1 MNWTTFCDLFESSI
15 HSKRSISGLDKC
27 SYLRPFLAPVALEP
41 LSELT
46 LSSQNYS
53 EAIELLK
60 HYYENP
66 KILKSSYIEQ
76 FVNLETATKSNDV
89 FRLKKLFNKFETA
102 Y

>member
-1 MNWTTFCDLFESSI
+1 M
-15 HSKRSISGLDKC
+15 
-27 SYLRPFLAPVALEP
+27 ALESI
-41 LSELT
+41 SELT

-60 HYYENP
+60 HCYENS

-76 FVNLETATKSNDV
+76 FLNLETVTKSDDV
-89 FRLKKLFNKFETA
+89 FRLRKLFNKFETA